1 MSRLAGQVVLVT
13 GAASGIGAAI
23 AEVAA
28 REGAAVALLDL
39 TDPAG
44 SARDLADR
52 YGVRTTAVELDIT
65 GPELDRAVA
74 RVAAE
79 LGPVTV
85 LVNNAGRNARFE
97 PGTLTETE
105 WDDAFALLLK
115 AAWRATHAV
124 LPGMI
129 AAGGGSIVN
138 IASIHARMTAERFFP
153 YAAAKAGVVGMTRS
167 MAVDLGKHGIRVNA
181 VSPGYI
187 RTPPVEQFFADNPG
201 VEDEVLAH
209 HPLGRIGTPE
219 NVAEVVCFLASPAAA
234 GVSGAEWPVDGAHSA
249 RFAGPG

>member
-1 MSRLAGQVVLVT
+1 MSRLADQTVLVT

-28 REGAAVALLDL
+28 REGAAVALFDL
-39 TDPAG
+39 TDPA
-44 SARDLADR
+44 SYAADLSDR
-52 YGVRTTAVELDIT
+52 YAVRTTAAQVDIT
-65 GPELDRAVA
+65 TEALDHAVA
-74 RVAAE
+74 RAAAE
-79 LGPVTV
+79 LGPVTA

-97 PGTLTETE
+97 PGTVTEQE

-115 AAWRATHAV
+115 AAWRVSKAV

-138 IASIHARMTAERFFP
+138 IASIHARTTAPRFFP
-153 YAAAKAGVVGMTRS
+153 YAAAKAGIVGMTRS

-187 RTPPVEQFFADNPG
+187 RTPPVEQFFAENPG
-201 VEDEVLAH
+201 VEDEVLAN
-209 HPLGRIGTPE
+209 HPLGRIGTPQD
-219 NVAEVVCFLASPAAA
+219 VAEVVCFLASPAAA
-234 GVSGAEWPVDGAHSA
+234 NVSGAEWPVDGGHSA
-249 RFAGPG
+249 RFSGPG

>member
-1 MSRLAGQVVLVT
+1 MSRLAGRTVLVT

-39 TDPAG
+39 NDPAADA
-44 SARDLADR
+44 SDLADR
-52 YGVRTTAVELDIT
+52 YGVRTTGLRVDIT
-65 GPELDRAVA
+65 GPELTQAIA

-115 AAWRATHAV
+115 AAWRTTQAV

-138 IASIHARMTAERFFP
+138 IASIHARLTAERFFP
-153 YAAAKAGVVGMTRS
+153 YAAAKAGIVGMTRS
-167 MAVDLGKHGIRVNA
+167 MAVDLGKHGIRVNS

-187 RTPPVEQFFADNPG
+187 RTPPVEQFFAENPG
-201 VEDEVLAH
+201 VEDEVLAN
-209 HPLGRIGTPE
+209 HPLGRIGTPQD
-219 NVAEVVCFLASPAAA
+219 VAEVVCFLASPAAA
-234 GVSGAEWPVDGAHSA
+234 NVSGAEWPVDGGHSA

>member
-1 MSRLAGQVVLVT
+1 MSRLAGQTVLVT

-28 REGAAVALLDL
+28 REGGAVALLDL
-39 TDPAG
+39 TDPAR
-44 SARDLADR
+44 SAKDLAER

-65 GPELDRAVA
+65 GPELDHAIA

-97 PGTLTETE
+97 PGTLTEQQ

-115 AAWRATHAV
+115 AAWRTTHAV

-138 IASIHARMTAERFFP
+138 IASIHARLTAERFFP

-167 MAVDLGKHGIRVNA
+167 MAVDLGRYGVRVNA
-181 VSPGYI
+181 ISPGYI
-187 RTPPVEQFFADNPG
+187 RTPPVEQFFAENPG
-201 VEDEVLAH
+201 VEDEVLAN
-209 HPLGRIGTPE
+209 HPLGRIGTPAD
-219 NVAEVVCFLASPAAA
+219 VAEVVCFLASPAAA
-234 GVSGAEWPVDGAHSA
+234 NVSGAEWPVDGGHSA
-249 RFAGPG
+249 RFSGPG